1 MPANCGK
8 CDKVL
13 SKKDYQILCFGK
25 CNRWFCLHCS
35 SLTKAQVRDIQ
46 KDDKTWRCHACQVV
60 RRSFIPDSEAAS
72 ESSSGSDVSLADI
85 MNQLR
90 RMEISHKNE
99 INDIKQS
106 LQFMSDSFEDLKRE
120 YKVLHDSTGRLD
132 SELKKSQTRMVGL
145 ENRVSHLEQ
154 ELRSRNVVIMNVPRE
169 RDEVVKDI
177 VSKIAG
183 KLDITLHPGDYDC
196 YRASRK
202 QDSPIIARLS
212 SIDLKNRLLSKR
224 RQVRDFKV
232 TSCGLSGADNVI
244 YINEDL
250 IPSAQLLFS
259 VAREFKRSHG
269 YKYLWVSNGKIF
281 IRKNDD
287 SRALHIGSSDDLD
300 RLLD

>member
-13 SKKDYQILCFGK
+13 SKKEYQILCFGK

-60 RRSFIPDSEAAS
+60 RRSFIPVAEDAND
-72 ESSSGSDVSLADI
+72 SSSGGDVSLADI

-106 LQFMSDSFEDLKRE
+106 LQFMSDSFEELKRE
-120 YKVLHDSTGRLD
+120 YKVLHVSTGRLD

-169 RDEVVKDI
+169 KDEVVKDI

-183 KLDITLHPGDYDC
+183 KLDVPLHPGDYDC
-196 YRASRK
+196 SRASRK
-202 QDSPIIARLS
+202 QDSPIIVRLS

-250 IPSAQLLFS
+250 VPSAQLLFS

-269 YKYLWVSNGKIF
+269 YKYLWISNGKIF

-287 SRALHIGSSDDLD
+287 TRALHIRSSDDLD
-300 RLLD
+300 KLLD